1 MPISFFGPS
10 TLRHAWRARTLRRA
24 REIAR
29 HLGHVRAPAAA
40 LVLGAAATAV
50 VACAGPSAEPPS
62 SATAT
67 PSAAPTARP
76 ETPTA
81 ERGKLEVAP
90 GLRETAAAPAAAT
103 GPDGVPAGGVFKRL
117 WADPPTLDPH
127 VLTDT
132 TSAAIVVELFSGLV
146 SLSPDLQIQPEL
158 AETWQMTGGGT
169 VYTFTLRDGITFSN
183 GDPVTASDFKWSFE
197 RAAHPDTESP
207 VAEMYLADIVGIQD
221 IIDGRGT
228 EASGIEVIDERTL
241 RITIDAPK
249 AYFLAKLTYP
259 TAYVVNRENVTRGGD
274 GWTDDLIGTGPFV
287 LEEYKIGQRLILAR
301 NDRYHGRKA
310 YLDRVDFNLSGGV
323 PMAMY
328 ENDEIDFTGVGLA
341 DLERV
346 QDPNEPLNK
355 DLVSVPPAFSVS
367 YIGFNTSM
375 PPFDDPKFRQALNHA
390 VDKEIIASQV
400 YSDLVKPAYA
410 ILPPAFP
417 GYSEDIEGLRFD
429 PDLARQLLAESE
441 YAEAET
447 RPRIVVTIPGTG
459 GSPSLDIEVVADMWE
474 KVLGV
479 GIEIQQVEWATYLQ
493 DLNRQR
499 LQAWGG
505 LGWEADYPDPQDF
518 IDILFHSESAGNHGA
533 YLNAEVDRLV
543 EEARVE
549 QDVARRIE
557 LYNEAERIIVEE
569 AAWMP
574 LWFDTEGLALLKPR
588 IKGYRFTPIIVP
600 KLKDVYLALD

>member
-1 MPISFFGPS
+1 MPTVMFHPPTI
-10 TLRHAWRARTLRRA
+10 RR
-24 REIAR
+24 
-29 HLGHVRAPAAA
+29 LRAPTRFLNRTKASVLAVALGMAA
-40 LVLGAAATAV
+40 LALVACNGASEEPTAAATATPRAV
-50 VACAGPSAEPPS
+50 GTAAPTVERPGPAIAPS
-62 SATAT
+62 LRGTATAT
-67 PSAAPTARP
+67 PG
-76 ETPTA
+76 E
-81 ERGKLEVAP
+81 
-90 GLRETAAAPAAAT
+90 AT
-103 GPDGVPAGGVFKRL
+103 GPGGVPLGGEFRRL

-127 VLTDT
+127 VLSDT
-132 TSAAIVVELFSGLV
+132 TSAAIVVEIFSGLV
-146 SLSPDLQIQPEL
+146 SLSPELQIQPEL
-158 AETWQMTGGGT
+158 AESWDITGAGT

-183 GDPVTASDFKWSFE
+183 GDPVTARDFKWSLE

-221 IIDGRGT
+221 IIDGRGSVT
-228 EASGIEVIDERTL
+228 EASGIEVIDGRTL

-259 TAYVVNRENVTRGGD
+259 TAYVVNRENVTTGGE
-274 GWTDDLIGTGPFV
+274 GWTDDPIGTGPFV
-287 LEEYKIGQRLILAR
+287 LEQYKIGQRLVLAR
-301 NDRYHGRKA
+301 NDRYWGRKA

-328 ENDEIDFTGVGLA
+328 ENDEMDFTGVGLA

-346 QDPNEPLNK
+346 QDPAEPLNK
-355 DLVSVPPAFSVS
+355 DLISVPPAFSVS
-367 YIGFNTSM
+367 YIGFNTAE

-410 ILPPAFP
+410 VLPPGFP

-429 PDLARQLLAESE
+429 ADLARQLLQESK
-441 YAEAET
+441 YADPET

-474 KVLGV
+474 KVLAV
-479 GIEIQQVEWATYLQ
+479 EIEIQQVEWATYLQ
-493 DLNRQR
+493 DLNRKR

-518 IDILFHSESAGNHGA
+518 IDILFHSDSPGNHGA
-533 YLNAEVDRLV
+533 YSNAEVDRLV
-543 EEARVE
+543 EQARTE
-549 QDVARRIE
+549 QDIARRIE
-557 LYNEAERIIVEE
+557 LYNQAERIIVEE

-574 LWFDTEGLALLKPR
+574 LWFDTDGLALVKPR
-588 IKGYRFTPIIVP
+588 IKGYKFTPIIVP
-600 KLKDVYLALD
+600 KLKDVYIALD